1 MTLSSL
7 VMLIGCN
14 LIWAGN
20 PAMSK
25 VLMQVC
31 TPIQVAWLRY
41 VSAGLTMIVLM
52 AVVKSF
58 RPELAQVK
66 ESFRSKRDFL
76 LLFAIGFLT
85 FFASPLLQ
93 MKGLSLSRATD
104 NAILI
109 AIEPLVTVALAAVF
123 LKERL
128 SKNQIL
134 AFAVAIS
141 GFALLSGMGFGKTSD
156 EPTVQGAIRSAALGN
171 LLMFVS
177 LVGEGAYS
185 VCARPLLRTK
195 SPHVIFSLSLAVG
208 ILLLSSVFIFGV
220 DLPPVSTFNRDH
232 WLAVAWLG
240 PAGTAFGYLLWMV
253 VMKRIEVSRMVLTLF
268 VQPLVGT
275 LIGFV
280 FLGERL
286 SGAQWMG
293 GLLIIM
299 SLAMDVFGPK
309 PRTDEGLATR

>member
-1 MTLSSL
+1 MPVSAFILL
-7 VMLIGCN
+7 VCCN
-14 LIWAGN
+14 LIWAAN

-25 VLMQVC
+25 VLMSVC

-41 VSAGLTMIVLM
+41 VSAGIAMLIFMTV
-52 AVVKSF
+52 ARKF
-58 RPELAQVK
+58 RPESEQIRK
-66 ESFRSKRDFL
+66 SFRSKKDLAL
-76 LLFAIGFLT
+76 LLAIGFLT

-109 AIEPLVTVALAAVF
+109 AIEPLITVGLAAIF

-128 SKNQIL
+128 STRQIL
-134 AFAVAIS
+134 AFVVAIFGFSLLS
-141 GFALLSGMGFGKTSD
+141 GFAFLPKASSVTA
-156 EPTVQGAIRSAALGN
+156 TGALRSAAIGN
-171 LLMFVS
+171 LLMVLS

-195 SPHVIFSLSLAVG
+195 SPHVIFSLTLAFG
-208 ILLLSSVFIFGV
+208 IVMLSSVFIFGV

-232 WLAVAWLG
+232 WIALIWLG
-240 PAGTAFGYLLWMV
+240 PAGTACGYLLWMV

-275 LIGFV
+275 LIGFF

-286 SGAQWMG
+286 SGTQWLG
-293 GLLIIM
+293 GLLIIT
-299 SLAMDVFGPK
+299 SLAMDVFGSK
-309 PRTDEGLATR
+309 PGSDEGLATR